1 MKSKL
6 IEPIGSTKLQAYL
19 KDEIPINDICKRID
33 LYR

>member
-1 MKSKL
+1 MKSRL

-19 KDEIPINDICKRID
+19 KDEIPVNNTYKSID

>member
-1 MKSKL
+1 MKNKL
-6 IEPIGSTKLQAYL
+6 IEPIDSTKLQEYL